1 MIWTVGIDPDTNAT
15 GLAVLLDGKVKR
27 VASVKADRKK
37 PVKDR
42 LIEIAEGMPKFLPW
56 MVGENLSGVHVAVEW
71 QAIRPTDRR
80 PNDILSLAVV
90 IGSALVCCR
99 DAESVHCPL
108 PVQWKGSVNKKL
120 HHKMILAEQGISDL
134 SKLGISRAD
143 SSHVIDAIGLASWL
157 YGKLKQKAAVADFL
171 EDHGL

>member
-27 VASVKADRKK
+27 VASVKADSKK

-42 LIEIAEGMPKFLPW
+42 LIEVARKLPDV
-56 MVGENLSGVHVAVEW
+56 VGDLAGVHIAIEW

-90 IGSALVCCR
+90 VGSALTCFR
-99 DAESVHCPL
+99 DAESIHCPL
-108 PVQWKGSVNKKL
+108 PVQWKGNIDKKV
-120 HHKMILAEQGISDL
+120 HHRLILAEQGISDP
-134 SKLGISRAD
+134 SKLGIPKGD
-143 SSHVIDAIGLASWL
+143 LSHVVDAIGLASWL
-157 YGKLKQKAAVADFL
+157 YGKIKHKADVARYL
-171 EDHGL
+171 RDHEL